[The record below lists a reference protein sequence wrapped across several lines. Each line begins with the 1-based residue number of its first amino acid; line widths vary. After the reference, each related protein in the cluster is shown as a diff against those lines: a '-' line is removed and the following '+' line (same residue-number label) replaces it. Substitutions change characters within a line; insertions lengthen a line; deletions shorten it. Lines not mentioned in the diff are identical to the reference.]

1 MDSISRKSIGQL
13 IDELSVTNLRCWF
26 AQDILMDK
34 SLTDSERLVA
44 AENAQKFNARRNAL
58 MRAIDEKLDGGFSV
72 EKKSYE

>member
-1 MDSISRKSIGQL
+1 MSAIHEKSIGQL

-26 AQDILMDK
+26 AQEDLMNEELSDK
-34 SLTDSERLVA
+34 QRLEA

-58 MRAIDEKLDGGFSV
+58 MRAIDEKLDNGFSV